1 MTLLSL
7 ILPAYK
13 VQCYL
18 RECLDS
24 ILDQGFGDLEVIAV
38 DDRSPDHCGE
48 ILDEYA
54 ARDPRVKVLHLAQ
67 NVGLGEARNAGLA
80 RATGEYVWFVDT
92 DDTLTPGSLEKV
104 AQALRE
110 QAPDVLIV
118 DFERTYPIGRP
129 RRSRLRRTLAAAVG
143 PNGADLQ
150 ARPGLIKS
158 IHTVWNKI
166 VRRDLLAKLD
176 LRFAPGWY
184 EDVSWTYPLLVG
196 AERIHTLEEVCY
208 AYRQR
213 RQGAIT
219 RTVNPRHLE
228 VFTHWERAWE
238 LIDRQ
243 GGRADPVRPV
253 LFARMIW
260 HLMQTVG
267 NADRL
272 PPNLRKH
279 SFLRTADMFARY
291 LPPGGFAPPR
301 GADGL
306 RYRLVS
312 RRAWRSYAALQ
323 AVRRAQ
329 RRVQETLAALRERPE
344 RGGLGLLAHAY
355 YRLQLRLPLD
365 PNLAGYAAYW
375 YREVSCNPA
384 AVEQAAR
391 GLAPH
396 VRGVWVVGRDA
407 TRAVPPGTAHVVEGS
422 RPYYRLLA
430 RAKYLVNNVNFPDF
444 VRKRPGQVHLQTHHG
459 TPVKAMG
466 LDGQHH
472 PAGAKHNFAALLR
485 RSDRWDFSV
494 SANAH
499 STEVW
504 DRAYP
509 CAFEALE
516 TGYPRNDRLALA
528 GAAESAAARAALGI
542 PADETVVLYMP
553 TSRPE
558 PGRLPAFDAPAL
570 AAALG
575 PHGRVLVRGRHVAAA
590 SGSSDQVQDVSGHPA
605 VEDLYLA
612 ADIMVTDY
620 SSAMFDFAVLD
631 RPIVLYAPDWARYRA
646 ARGAELDVLAHAP
659 GPVVGSLPE
668 LLSLLRDGR
677 AGEQRERRRAFRE
690 RFCAWDDGHA
700 AERVVRRVFLGEQV
714 TPPRLPDAV
723 RARSVTL

>member
-1 MTLLSL
+1 MTLLS
-7 ILPAYK
+7 IVLPAYK
-13 VQCYL
+13 VQGYL

-24 ILDQGFGDLEVIAV
+24 ILDQGFDDVELIAV

-48 ILDEYA
+48 IFDEYA
-54 ARDPRVKVLHLAQ
+54 ARDPRVKVLHLPQ

-80 RATGEYVWFVDT
+80 KAVGEYVWFVDT
-92 DDTLTPGSLEKV
+92 DDTLTPGSLDKI
-104 AQALRE
+104 ATALRE
-110 QAPDVLIV
+110 QAPDVLMV
-118 DFERTYPIGRP
+118 DFERTYPIGRAK
-129 RRSRLRRTLAAAVG
+129 RSGLRRTLAAAAG
-143 PNGADLQ
+143 PNGADLH
-150 ARPGLIKS
+150 ARPGLIKT

-176 LRFAPGWY
+176 LKFAPGWY

-196 AERIHTLEEVCY
+196 AERIFTLEEVCY

-238 LIDRQ
+238 LIDLQ
-243 GGRADPVRPV
+243 GSRADPVRPA

-267 NADRL
+267 NDDRL
-272 PPNLRKH
+272 PPNLRKQ
-279 SFLRTADMFARY
+279 SFLRTAEMFARY
-291 LPPGGFAPPR
+291 LPEGGFAPPG

-306 RYRLVS
+306 RYRLV
-312 RRAWRSYAALQ
+312 AKRSYGLYAAMRTAL
-323 AVRRAQ
+323 
-329 RRVQETLAALRERPE
+329 RVQRKARGAAGALRKDPGEGRT
-344 RGGLGLLAHAY
+344 RLSLFARAY
-355 YRLQLRLPLD
+355 YGLQRRLPLD

-391 GLAPH
+391 RIAPH
-396 VRGVWVVGRDA
+396 VRGVWIVGKDA
-407 TRAVPPGTAHVVEGS
+407 SVPAGTTHVVEGS
-422 RPYYRLLA
+422 RAYYRLLA

-466 LDGQHH
+466 LDEQYF
-472 PAGAKHNFAALLR
+472 PAGEKHNFAALLR

-504 DRAYP
+504 ERVYP
-509 CAFEALE
+509 CAFESLE
-516 TGYPRNDRLALA
+516 SGFPRNDRLALA

-558 PGRLPAFDAPAL
+558 PLALPPFDPATL

-575 PHGRVLVRGRHVAAA
+575 PRGRVLVRGRLVPGVD
-590 SGSSDQVQDVSGHPA
+590 SPDPQVQDVSGYPV

-612 ADIMVTDY
+612 ADILVSDY
-620 SSAMFDFAVLD
+620 SSVIFDFAVLD
-631 RPIVLYAPDWARYRA
+631 RPIVLHAPDWAEYRA
-646 ARGAELDVLAHAP
+646 ARGASLDVIEHAP
-659 GPVVGSLPE
+659 GPVTRSFPE
-668 LLSLLRDGR
+668 LLSLLGDGG
-677 AGEQRERRRAFRE
+677 AYADSERRQAFRD
-690 RFCAWDDGHA
+690 RFCAWEDGHA

-714 TPPRLPDAV
+714 TPPRQLPP
-723 RARSVTL
+723 R

>member
-1 MTLLSL
+1 MTLLS
-7 ILPAYK
+7 IVLPAYK
-13 VQCYL
+13 VQGYL

-24 ILDQGFGDLEVIAV
+24 ILDQDFGDVELIAV

-48 ILDEYA
+48 IFDEYA
-54 ARDPRVKVLHLAQ
+54 ARDSRVKVLHLAQ

-80 RATGEYVWFVDT
+80 EARGEYVWFVDT
-92 DDTLTPGSLEKV
+92 DDTLTPGALETV
-104 AQALRE
+104 ARALRE
-110 QAPDVLIV
+110 QSPDVLIV

-129 RRSRLRRTLAAAVG
+129 RRSRLRRSFAAAAG

-150 ARPGLIKS
+150 SRPDLIKT

-166 VRRDLLAKLD
+166 VKRDLLAKLD

-196 AERIHTLEEVCY
+196 AERIYALPEVCY

-238 LIDRQ
+238 LIDLQ

-267 NADRL
+267 NTDRL
-272 PPNLRKH
+272 PPHLRRH
-279 SFLRTADMFARY
+279 AFLRTADMFARY
-291 LPPGGFAPPR
+291 RPPGGFAPPS

-306 RYRLVS
+306 RYRLVA
-312 RRAWRSYAALQ
+312 RRAWRSYTALQ

-329 RRVQETLAALRERPE
+329 RGMQSALTRERTGPS
-344 RGGLGLLAHAY
+344 GLGLLARAY
-355 YRLQLRLPLD
+355 YALQRRLPLD
-365 PNLAGYAAYW
+365 PNLAAYAAYW

-391 GLAPH
+391 RLAPH
-396 VRGVWVVGRDA
+396 VRGVWIVGRDA
-407 TRAVPPGTAHVVEGS
+407 SGEIPAGAAHVVEGT
-422 RPYYRLLA
+422 RAYYRLLA
-430 RAKYLVNNVNFPDF
+430 RASYLVNNVNFPDF
-444 VRKRPGQVHLQTHHG
+444 VRKRPGQAHLQTHHG

-466 LDGQHH
+466 LDEQRF
-472 PAGAKHNFAALLR
+472 PAGERHNFAALLR

-499 STEVW
+499 STETWERV
-504 DRAYP
+504 YP
-509 CAFEALE
+509 CAFESLE
-516 TGYPRNDRLALA
+516 TGSPRNDRLARA
-528 GAAESAAARAALGI
+528 GAAESAAARAALGV
-542 PADETVVLYMP
+542 PGDETVVLYMP
-553 TSRPE
+553 TSRPD
-558 PGRLPAFDAPAL
+558 PLTLPPFDPAAL

-575 PHGRVLVRGRHVAAA
+575 PHGRVLVRGRLVPGVDSPHP
-590 SGSSDQVQDVSGHPA
+590 QVQDVSAYPV

-612 ADIMVTDY
+612 ADILVSDY
-620 SSAMFDFAVLD
+620 SSVVFDFAVLD

-646 ARGAELDVLAHAP
+646 ARGTSLDLIAHAP
-659 GPVVGSLPE
+659 GPVVDSFPDLVSLFA
-668 LLSLLRDGR
+668 GHR
-677 AGEQRERRRAFRE
+677 ATASSERRAAFRD
-690 RFCAWDDGHA
+690 RFCAWEDGHA
-700 AERVVRRVFLGEQV
+700 AERVVRRVFLG
-714 TPPRLPDAV
+714 DDV
-723 RARSVTL
+723 RR

>member
-1 MTLLSL
+1 MTLLS
-7 ILPAYK
+7 IVLPAYR
-13 VQCYL
+13 VQGYL

-24 ILDQGFGDLEVIAV
+24 ILDQGFGDVELIAV

-54 ARDPRVKVLHLAQ
+54 ARDARVRVLHLAQ
-67 NVGLGEARNAGLA
+67 NVGLGEARNVGLA
-80 RATGEYVWFVDT
+80 QATGEYVWFVDT
-92 DDTLTPGSLEKV
+92 DDTLTPGSLETV
-104 AQALRE
+104 ARALHQ

-118 DFERTYPIGRP
+118 DFKRTYPIGRP
-129 RRSRLRRTLAAAVG
+129 RRSRLRRSFAAAVG

-150 ARPGLIKS
+150 ARPNLIKT

-196 AERIHTLEEVCY
+196 AERIFTLEEVCY

-228 VFTHWERAWE
+228 VFSHWERAWE

-243 GGRADPVRPV
+243 GGRADPIRPV

-267 NADRL
+267 NTERL
-272 PPNLRKH
+272 PPNLRRH

-291 LPPGGFAPPR
+291 LPAGGFAPPR

-306 RYRLVS
+306 RYRLVA

-329 RRVQETLAALRERPE
+329 RSLRGALDSGLRERAGSGSRP
-344 RGGLGLLAHAY
+344 GLLARAY
-355 YRLQLRLPLD
+355 YRLQRSLPLD
-365 PNLAGYAAYW
+365 ENLAGYAAYW

-391 GLAPH
+391 RLAPH
-396 VRGVWVVGRDA
+396 VRGMWMIGRDA
-407 TRAVPPGTAHVVEGS
+407 AGTVPAGTVHVVEGT
-422 RPYYRLLA
+422 RAYYRLLA

-466 LDGQHH
+466 LDEQRF
-472 PAGAKHNFAALLR
+472 PAGERHNFAALLR

-504 DRAYP
+504 ERAYP
-509 CAFEALE
+509 CAFESLE
-516 TGYPRNDRLALA
+516 TGSPRNDRLARA
-528 GAAESAAARAALGI
+528 GAAESAAARAALGV
-542 PADETVVLYMP
+542 PEDETVVLYMP

-558 PGRLPAFDAPAL
+558 PLTLPPFDPAAL

-575 PHGRVLVRGRHVAAA
+575 PRGRVLVRGRLVPGADSPDPH
-590 SGSSDQVQDVSGHPA
+590 VQDVSGYPV

-612 ADIMVTDY
+612 SDILVSDY
-620 SSAMFDFAVLD
+620 SSVIFDFAVLD
-631 RPIVLYAPDWARYRA
+631 RPIVLYVPDWAQYRA
-646 ARGAELDVLAHAP
+646 ARGASLDVLEHAP
-659 GPVVGSLPE
+659 GPVAGTFAE
-668 LLSLLRDGR
+668 LVSLLAEDR
-677 AGEQRERRRAFRE
+677 ANASSERRAAFRD
-690 RFCAWDDGHA
+690 RFCAWEDGHA

-714 TPPRLPDAV
+714 TPPRPV
-723 RARSVTL
+723 PPR

>member
-1 MTLLSL
+1 VTLLSL

-13 VQCYL
+13 VQGYL

-24 ILDQGFGDLEVIAV
+24 ILDQGFGDLELIAV

-104 AQALRE
+104 ARTLRE

-196 AERIHTLEEVCY
+196 AERIYTLEEVCY

-291 LPPGGFAPPR
+291 VPAGGFAPPR

-312 RRAWRSYAALQ
+312 RRAWRSYTALQ
-323 AVRRAQ
+323 AVRRTQ
-329 RRVQETLAALRERPE
+329 CRVRDALTGRRERPG
-344 RGGLGLLAHAY
+344 RGALGLLAHAY

-396 VRGVWVVGRDA
+396 MRGVWVVGRDA
-407 TRAVPPGTAHVVEGS
+407 TGAVPAGAAHVVEGS

-466 LDGQHH
+466 LDGQHY
-472 PAGAKHNFAALLR
+472 PAGARHNFAALLR
-485 RSDRWDFSV
+485 RCDRWDFSV

-528 GAAESAAARAALGI
+528 GAAESAAAREALGI

-631 RPIVLYAPDWARYRA
+631 RPIVLYAPDWAQYRA
-646 ARGAELDVLAHAP
+646 ARGTELDVLAHAP
-659 GPVVGSLPE
+659 GPVVRSLPE

-677 AGEQRERRRAFRE
+677 AGEQSERRRAFRE

-714 TPPRLPDAV
+714 TPPRLPDPV
-723 RARSVTL
+723 RHVQ